1 MRHLRVDIR
10 PPNLT
15 ARAHDPTPL
24 VRALQRPFGPPAR
37 AVWRAGRR
45 GRTGGDYTDERTNR
59 RFTVN
64 PDCTGSASIDIYEDG
79 QLLRTFI
86 FSIVV
91 DDANIEIRMVQ

>member
-1 MRHLRVDIR
+1 M
-10 PPNLT
+10 
-15 ARAHDPTPL
+15 
-24 VRALQRPFGPPAR
+24 
-37 AVWRAGRR
+37 
-45 GRTGGDYTDERTNR
+45 TNR

-64 PDCTGSASIDIYEDG
+64 PDCTGTASIDICEDG